1 MNLIYVADCGVH
13 LAYSLERLPSLDL
26 AELNSL
32 AAVSA
37 EPIPPS
43 ANSTNNSS
51 NNSSNNS
58 NNYAQFLLRRQNAGA
73 ALEADSRGNS
83 FDLAASAVTAP
94 SFQRQSTFDGAYLPI
109 PPEKGAD
116 HPAVVSTYST
126 SSSGPAGRVYLQP
139 ASTGIA
145 HLGPAEH
152 AGADRALAGAPL
164 SAARK
169 PPLHS
174 PASSTSAGAL
184 PLMRQRTFDPV
195 SNGSCV
201 DKDDQHK
208 RKLTAEEGPDA
219 KKAKAAE
226 GKRIYSVIL

>member
-1 MNLIYVADCGVH
+1 MHLIFIADCGVH

-43 ANSTNNSS
+43 ANSTNH
-51 NNSSNNS
+51 SSNNS

-145 HLGPAEH
+145 HLGPAEQ

-195 SNGSCV
+195 SNGSGV

-208 RKLTAEEGPDA
+208 RKAEELTAEEGPDV